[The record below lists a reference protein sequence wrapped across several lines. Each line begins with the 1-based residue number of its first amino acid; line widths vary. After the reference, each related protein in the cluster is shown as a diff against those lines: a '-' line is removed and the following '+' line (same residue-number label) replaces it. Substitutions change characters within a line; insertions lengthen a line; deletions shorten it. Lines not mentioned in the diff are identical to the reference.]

1 MPTIVQVYLDFGL
14 VVRTFDPHI
23 YLSLITPS
31 GVVRKGPRL
40 STKGGP
46 ECLDLSNLGREKP
59 STAN

>member
-1 MPTIVQVYLDFGL
+1 MPTIVQVYLDPGL

-31 GVVRKGPRL
+31 GVCSKGAATFNER
-40 STKGGP
+40 GP
-46 ECLDLSNLGREKP
+46 ACLDLSNLWREKP